1 MKKSSAQLTGK
12 GEERRSTGSFGVG
25 DTLCTAGLPS
35 VKVRFE
41 GLSGKH
47 EGTNY
52 LADTG
57 IKNAARRLDGSKVRL
72 PILCYFA

>member
-1 MKKSSAQLTGK
+1 MKKSSVQLTGK
-12 GEERRSTGSFGVG
+12 GEERSSTGSFGVG

-35 VKVRFE
+35 AKVKFE
-41 GLSGKH
+41 GLRGKH
-47 EGTNY
+47 EGANY

-57 IKNAARRLDGSKVRL
+57 IRNAVRRLDGRKVSL